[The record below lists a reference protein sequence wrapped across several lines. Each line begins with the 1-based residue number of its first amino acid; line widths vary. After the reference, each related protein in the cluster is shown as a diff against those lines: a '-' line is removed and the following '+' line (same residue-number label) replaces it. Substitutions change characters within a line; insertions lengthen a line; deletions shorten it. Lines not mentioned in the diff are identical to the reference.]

1 MLLHYLVKYECRKTG
16 GNLKYVLWLM
26 MNHKIAQP
34 CISDVTG
41 HFVTNL
47 SFNLLAKTYIRC
59 DGAYKREFVANLPL
73 SLSAKEF

>member
-1 MLLHYLVKYECRKTG
+1 VLLHYLVKYECQKTG

-41 HFVTNL
+41 HFITNL
-47 SFNLLAKTYIRC
+47 SFNLLAKNI
-59 DGAYKREFVANLPL
+59 YKV
-73 SLSAKEF
+73 